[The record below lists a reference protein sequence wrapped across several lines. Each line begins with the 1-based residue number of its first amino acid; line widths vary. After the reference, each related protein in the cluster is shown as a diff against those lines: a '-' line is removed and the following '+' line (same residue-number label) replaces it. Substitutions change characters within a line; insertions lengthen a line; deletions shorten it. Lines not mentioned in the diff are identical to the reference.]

1 VFDTLFFYAILRGN
15 RLLVPKKVGKKILGI
30 FCPIGFMIKK
40 LLKKYFNLVKKVDER
55 HYWPLF
61 IFLSC
66 YFVVPYSEYVI
77 TLLIVLYFKFE
88 AQFRK
93 WGGRI
98 IKPFPEWIR
107 FGGSTIFFLVM
118 LDDTLAYLSIIAIGI
133 WTNRQLKKEKERE
146 EKLNTDLDVDSE

>member
-1 VFDTLFFYAILRGN
+1 MIK
-15 RLLVPKKVGKKILGI
+15 RLLD
-30 FCPIGFMIKK
+30 
-40 LLKKYFNLVKKVDER
+40 KYFNLIKKVDER

-66 YFVVPYSEYVI
+66 YFVVPYSEFVI
-77 TLLIVLYFKFE
+77 TALIILYFKFE
-88 AQFRK
+88 GAFRRI
-93 WGGRI
+93 GGRL

-146 EKLNTDLDVDSE
+146 EKLNKDLDSNPE

>member
-1 VFDTLFFYAILRGN
+1 MF
-15 RLLVPKKVGKKILGI
+15 
-30 FCPIGFMIKK
+30 KK
-40 LLKKYFNLVKKVDER
+40 LLKKYFDLVKKVDER

-66 YFVVPYSEYVI
+66 YFVVPYSEFVI
-77 TLLIVLYFKFE
+77 TALIILYFKFE

-93 WGGRI
+93 IGGRL

-118 LDDTLAYLSIIAIGI
+118 LDDTLAYLSIIAVGI
-133 WTNRQLKKEKERE
+133 WTNRQLKKQKALE
-146 EKLNTDLDVDSE
+146 EKQAKEDQEKGLL

>member
-1 VFDTLFFYAILRGN
+1 
-15 RLLVPKKVGKKILGI
+15 
-30 FCPIGFMIKK
+30 MIKK
-40 LLKKYFNLVKKVDER
+40 LVNKYLNLIKKVDER

-93 WGGRI
+93 WGARLM
-98 IKPFPEWIR
+98 KPFPEWIR
-107 FGGSTIFFLVM
+107 FGGSTLFFLVM
-118 LDDTLAYLSIIAIGI
+118 LDDTPVSYTHLTLPTKRI
-133 WTNRQLKKEKERE
+133 
-146 EKLNTDLDVDSE
+146 V

>member
-1 VFDTLFFYAILRGN
+1 
-15 RLLVPKKVGKKILGI
+15 
-30 FCPIGFMIKK
+30 MIKK

-66 YFVVPYSEYVI
+66 YFVVPYSEFVI
-77 TLLIVLYFKFE
+77 TALIILYFKFE
-88 AQFRK
+88 GAFRRI
-93 WGGRI
+93 GGRL

-118 LDDTLAYLSIIAIGI
+118 LDDTLAYLSIIAVGI
-133 WTNRQLKKEKERE
+133 WTNRQLKKEKALE
-146 EKLNTDLDVDSE
+146 EKKQQAEDEAQGLL

>member
-1 VFDTLFFYAILRGN
+1 MIK
-15 RLLVPKKVGKKILGI
+15 RLLD
-30 FCPIGFMIKK
+30 
-40 LLKKYFNLVKKVDER
+40 KYFNLIKKVDER

-66 YFVVPYSEYVI
+66 YFVVPYSEFVI
-77 TLLIVLYFKFE
+77 TALIILYFKFE
-88 AQFRK
+88 GAFRRI
-93 WGGRI
+93 GGRL

-133 WTNRQLKKEKERE
+133 WSNRELKKRNKEELNKKSDE
-146 EKLNTDLDVDSE
+146 ENGLV

>member
-1 VFDTLFFYAILRGN
+1 MF
-15 RLLVPKKVGKKILGI
+15 
-30 FCPIGFMIKK
+30 KK

-66 YFVVPYSEYVI
+66 YFVVPYSEFVI
-77 TLLIVLYFKFE
+77 TALIILYFKFE
-88 AQFRK
+88 GTFRK
-93 WGGRI
+93 IGGRL

-118 LDDTLAYLSIIAIGI
+118 LDDTLAYLSIIAVGI
-133 WTNRQLKKEKERE
+133 WTNRQLKKEKALE
-146 EKLNTDLDVDSE
+146 EKQAKEDKEKGLM

>member
-1 VFDTLFFYAILRGN
+1 
-15 RLLVPKKVGKKILGI
+15 
-30 FCPIGFMIKK
+30 MIKK

-66 YFVVPYSEYVI
+66 YFVVPYSEFVI
-77 TLLIVLYFKFE
+77 TALIILYFKFE
-88 AQFRK
+88 GTFRK
-93 WGGRI
+93 IGGRL

-118 LDDTLAYLSIIAIGI
+118 LDDTLAYLSIIAVGI
-133 WTNRQLKKEKERE
+133 WTNRQLKKEKELE
-146 EKLNTDLDVDSE
+146 EKQVKEDRDKGLL

>member
-1 VFDTLFFYAILRGN
+1 ML
-15 RLLVPKKVGKKILGI
+15 
-30 FCPIGFMIKK
+30 KK
-40 LLKKYFNLVKKVDER
+40 LFKKYLNLVKKIDER

-66 YFVVPYSEYVI
+66 YFVVPYSEFVI
-77 TLLIVLYFKFE
+77 TALIILYFKFE

-93 WGGRI
+93 IGGRL

-118 LDDTLAYLSIIAIGI
+118 LDDTLAYLSIIAVGI
-133 WTNRQLKKEKERE
+133 WTNRQLKKEKALE
-146 EKLNTDLDVDSE
+146 EKQAKEDQEKGLL